1 MTTLA
6 AGIIGFVIGGLCGVV
21 IMCLMI
27 VAGRGDGE

>member
-27 VAGRGDGE
+27 AGKDERE